1 MSKQAEVLIEH
12 SLEWSTS
19 ELQIDREA
27 RRVTGVALT
36 SEHSRNGYRYLPEA
50 LAEAVTCYNQKPIF
64 LDHGRVPV
72 KPQERSARD
81 LVGTVTNARFTQGVI
96 KADIDV
102 FATEAGD
109 TFLALVSANAPGVG
123 MSHVVL
129 AEKSADGA
137 TVTAIHDVVSVD
149 VVAFPAT
156 TTTFREQQS
165 ATGTLEAAQSQLQAA
180 RATIASYEAQD
191 QQRRISEWIA
201 QSGLPEFALTS
212 GLTELLREAQTEGA
226 AKQYLQDQ
234 LNVLA
239 MAQRQRPQSWSRLN
253 SGANDETTS
262 TRAFVAAL
270 KGSKAA

>member
-1 MSKQAEVLIEH
+1 MEQNREVLIEH

-50 LAEAVTCYNQKPIF
+50 LAAAVTCYNQKPIF

-72 KPQERSARD
+72 KPQDRSARD
-81 LVGTVTNARFTQGVI
+81 LVGTVTNARFEQGTI
-96 KADIDV
+96 KADIEV
-102 FATEAGD
+102 FATEAGE

-156 TTTFREQQS
+156 TTTFREQQVT
-165 ATGTLEAAQSQLQAA
+165 TGTLEAAQSQLQAA
-180 RATIASYEAQD
+180 RTIIATYEAQE
-191 QQRRISEWIA
+191 QQRRINEWIA
-201 QSGLPEFALTS
+201 QSDLPEFALTS
-212 GLTELLREAQTEGA
+212 GLGELLRQAQTEGA
-226 AKQYLQDQ
+226 ARQYLQDQ

-239 MAQRQRPQSWSRLN
+239 IAQRQRPQSWSRL
-253 SGANDETTS
+253 SGTAHDEAVS